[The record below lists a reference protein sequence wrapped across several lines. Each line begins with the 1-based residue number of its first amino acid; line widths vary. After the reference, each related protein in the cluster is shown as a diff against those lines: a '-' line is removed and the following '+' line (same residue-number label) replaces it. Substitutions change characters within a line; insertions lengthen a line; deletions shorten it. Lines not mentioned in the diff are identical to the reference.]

1 VGDEGKT
8 NVAAVPSAPKEPRI
22 GIILVH
28 GIGEQRRFE
37 HLDGELR
44 PLIAALVRAG
54 EAVHGKTDP
63 DDPPPNVTVEI
74 VEGAA
79 STLHADQDTWSTEFG
94 APVRVIVNDN
104 GVRKHIHFHEVWWAD
119 VNEPYSLRKQIRFW
133 CWGLSIWLV
142 PSQLEFDLPGSAAM
156 SLPKFPPEASESQY
170 SLRFRLFC
178 VCNIFA
184 MAGFSLGA
192 IVFFLKRLFGFQAP
206 PIVKILVNYIG
217 AVKLYSQRRRNDG
230 GFLDAYTEPP
240 RVSIRRR
247 MIRTLADV
255 ALADYER
262 WYVFA
267 HSLGSVVAFNGL
279 QENAHAI
286 PNYLSEEQ
294 YRDLVKGVKGKG
306 TPLAGRK
313 RDCDET
319 GPTKRM
325 LPARPLWLN
334 DDEVVYRD
342 RLLSKF
348 RGLLTYGSP
357 LDKFA
362 AIWPARVPINK
373 KDEGLAVHNGEK
385 TEWINVYDPTD
396 PVGAHL
402 DAFARPKDAKSET
415 LLEPTNF
422 AYAAH
427 PVLLLSHLHYLD
439 GKTGRTDRLADRL
452 MQWVLGG
459 NAFVPGAIE
468 SKSPWLEVSSWRR
481 RRRSILAFAMW
492 IFAYL
497 FLTFLGA
504 LSLPLWEKL
513 FAQGGGALVT
523 SIKEAW
529 HNFFTWGTA
538 PRGLQ
543 DVIDWVAGY
552 AGPLRTAWV
561 ANVWPWI
568 EPVWSGLQAFLF
580 WIFSIVVVPLWL
592 LGEAFVA
599 IFGRNDGALTWIC
612 NYLGLPFVIEEMVKL
627 SIGVAI
633 FVIAAGI
640 VGWLFV
646 FDRKPIN
653 PPVAPVAAAV
663 RLAGWVKELAS
674 RSKKEETGAV
684 SR

>member
-1 VGDEGKT
+1 MMGRVVGEEGQANKT
-8 NVAAVPSAPKEPRI
+8 TAQAANKEPRI

-54 EAVHGKTDP
+54 DAANGETDP
-63 DDPPPNVTVEI
+63 DKPPPNVTVEI

-79 STLHADQDTWSTEFG
+79 STLHADQDTWSTGFG

-119 VNEPYSLRKQIRFW
+119 VNEPYSLRKQIKFW

-217 AVKLYSQRRRNDG
+217 AVKLYSQRRRSDG

-247 MIRTLADV
+247 MIRTLAAV
-255 ALADYER
+255 ALADYDR

-294 YRDLVKGVKGKG
+294 YKKLVAGVAGESFAGGKRA
-306 TPLAGRK
+306 T
-313 RDCDET
+313 DDV
-319 GPTKRM
+319 GPTKKM
-325 LPARPLWLN
+325 LPTRPLWLKDN
-334 DDEVVYRD
+334 EVVYRE

-373 KDEGLAVHNGEK
+373 KDEGLAEHNGEK

-396 PVGAHL
+396 PVAAQL
-402 DAFARPKDAKSET
+402 DAFGRPKDAISKT
-415 LLEPTNF
+415 LLKPTNY

-439 GKTGRTDRLADRL
+439 GKSGRTDRLADCL
-452 MQWVLGG
+452 MRWVLGG
-459 NAFVPGAIE
+459 RAFVPGAIE
-468 SKSPWLEVSSWRR
+468 SKSPWLEVKSWRR
-481 RRRSILAFAMW
+481 WRRSVLAFAMW

-497 FLTFLGA
+497 FMTFLGA
-504 LSLPLWEKL
+504 LSLPLWRRL
-513 FAQGGGALVT
+513 IFGGGSLLSDKIGDAWNDYFEPRSTFHVEWLANLAHAIRNGIASIYAFALEP
-523 SIKEAW
+523 IW
-529 HNFFTWGTA
+529 DN
-538 PRGLQ
+538 
-543 DVIDWVAGY
+543 IVAFD
-552 AGPLRTAWV
+552 L
-561 ANVWPWI
+561 
-568 EPVWSGLQAFLF
+568 
-580 WIFSIVVVPLWL
+580 
-592 LGEAFVA
+592 
-599 IFGRNDGALTWIC
+599 AL
-612 NYLGLPFVIEEMVKL
+612 YLGLPALIEEMIKL
-627 SIGVAI
+627 SVGVAL

-640 VGWLFV
+640 IGWLFV

-653 PPVAPVAAAV
+653 PPVAPAAAAV
-663 RLAGWVKELAS
+663 RVAGWVKGLVS
-674 RSKKEETGAV
+674 RSRKKETAVV